1 MKTAWTADL
10 GLRLHRDR
18 AEPLHEQLF
27 QQIGTRIVDGTLPVG
42 FRLPPSR
49 SLAEALAVNRNTV
62 VRAYAELESAGFVA
76 SSTGRGTF
84 VATPPPEQQAPAAPL
99 ATAGMPWQALVSHA
113 LAGAPL
119 DRFERTSLPRGRE
132 PINLAR
138 MQPDTELIPAELL
151 RRCMDHVLRSRGPA
165 TLSYAPPE
173 GLPRLRELIREH
185 LVRHGVPARSEDI
198 LVTSGSQ
205 QGIDLVARALINPGD
220 PFLVDSATYTGA
232 IKLLT
237 VAGAQL
243 IPVPS
248 DEQGPDL
255 SALSRLGRA
264 GTKGFYVIPN
274 NHNPTSGCASAERR
288 LELVA
293 WSQRSA
299 IPLIEDDYG
308 VDLQLSSEAPPPA
321 LRVLD
326 ADVIHIGSFSKC
338 LAPGLRIGFVLCPP
352 SLRPLLVQLK
362 HALDLGTSPFL
373 QHVLAE
379 FLERGYLRAHL
390 GRTLPEYRARRD
402 ALCATLYEH
411 LPAGYHFVT
420 PQHGVVLWLPLP
432 PRVSPDACYEE
443 ALRRGV
449 VVSPGSLYAVD
460 SKQARG
466 VRLTY
471 CAESTERIIEG
482 ARRLC
487 DALRALHRRA
497 SQDGADE
504 RELLGGV

>member
-1 MKTAWTADL
+1 MKPAATPDL
-10 GLRLHRDR
+10 GLRIDR
-18 AEPLHEQLF
+18 GSAEPLHEQLF
-27 QQIGTRIVDGTLPVG
+27 QQICTRIVDATLPVG

-49 SLAEALAVNRNTV
+49 SLSQALSVNRNTV
-62 VRAYAELESAGFVA
+62 VRAYAELESAGFVT
-76 SSTGRGTF
+76 SRTGRGTF
-84 VATPPPEQQAPAAPL
+84 VAEPAPEQRAPAASL
-99 ATAGMPWQALVSHA
+99 AAAGMPWQTLVSHA
-113 LAGAPL
+113 LAGEPL
-119 DRFERTSLPRGRE
+119 ARFERAAVPSGRE
-132 PINLAR
+132 LINLAR
-138 MQPDTELIPAELL
+138 MQPDSELIPAELL
-151 RRCMDHVLRSRGPA
+151 RRCTEHVLRSRGTA
-165 TLSYAPPE
+165 ALGYAPPE
-173 GLPRLRELIREH
+173 GLPRLRELIRDH
-185 LVRHGVPARSEDI
+185 LSRHGVPARSEDI

-220 PFLVDSATYTGA
+220 PFLVDSATYAGA

-248 DEQGPDL
+248 DEHGPDL
-255 SALSRLGRA
+255 VALSRLGRA
-264 GTKGFYVIPN
+264 GTKGFYLIPN
-274 NHNPTSGCASAERR
+274 NHNPTSTCASAERR

-308 VDLQLSSEAPPPA
+308 VDLQLSAEAPPPA

-352 SLRPLLVQLK
+352 ALRPLLVQLK
-362 HALDLGTSPFL
+362 DALDLGTSPFL

-402 ALCATLYEH
+402 ALCAALQEH
-411 LPAGYHFVT
+411 LPAGYPFIK

-460 SKQARG
+460 SKHGRG
-466 VRLTY
+466 VRLAY
-471 CAESTERIIEG
+471 CAESADRIAEG
-482 ARRLC
+482 ARRLGE
-487 DALRALHRRA
+487 ALRALHRRV
-497 SQDGADE
+497 SQDRADE
-504 RELLGGV
+504 SDLLGSV